1 MQPNRFQCTPYLPV
15 ERCYPKKSP
24 ELNSLQQQNHNYL
37 ESYQPKTT
45 LFFHFFQAPPFYRQ
59 PLFSGTP
66 TLRKLDYKNYTKIG
80 VKTHLKE
87 WEKTMKE
94 MYGVFK
100 G

>member
-1 MQPNRFQCTPYLPV
+1 MARGTPYLRV
-15 ERCYPKKSP
+15 ERCYPKKCP
-24 ELNSLQQQNHNYL
+24 ELRNLQQRIHNYL
-37 ESYQPKTT
+37 DSYQPKTT
-45 LFFHFFQAPPFYRQ
+45 LFFSDT
-59 PLFSGTP
+59 L
-66 TLRKLDYKNYTKIG
+66 TLRKLDYKIYTKIA